1 MYKKKIDLRKK
12 KKFEISVLFSF
23 YNNQHTIKKSLKS
36 ILFQTHKNF
45 EIIICSDGS
54 TDKSDQIVK
63 GLIHKSDNVLFIKSN
78 KNNGLTKSLNYMMKF
93 TSGDYL
99 ARHDADDI
107 SHIKRLQ
114 YQVNFLKVNKNINIL
129 GSNGIYYIKKK
140 KKFIKMPSNNN
151 SIKKNLI
158 SRNPIIH
165 SSVIIKRKI
174 LLQNKY
180 DQNFLRCQDYEL
192 WLRLRNK
199 ARYHNI
205 QKYLVTRNI
214 DGNRFNYQDLYFTVL
229 ARYKYTGLLNF
240 VLYSIKDLIYFILRK
255 IIL

>member
-1 MYKKKIDLRKK
+1 MYKKQIDLRKK

-36 ILFQTHKNF
+36 ILLQTHKNF

-114 YQVNFLKVNKNINIL
+114 YQVNFLKVKATGHFPPTIR
-129 GSNGIYYIKKK
+129 
-140 KKFIKMPSNNN
+140 P
-151 SIKKNLI
+151 
-158 SRNPIIH
+158 
-165 SSVIIKRKI
+165 KRKSNFFRARGANHFLTSFEKVI
-174 LLQNKY
+174 AKRCSRKAIGANYKPSHIISVLL
-180 DQNFLRCQDYEL
+180 E
-192 WLRLRNK
+192 
-199 ARYHNI
+199 
-205 QKYLVTRNI
+205 
-214 DGNRFNYQDLYFTVL
+214 
-229 ARYKYTGLLNF
+229 
-240 VLYSIKDLIYFILRK
+240 
-255 IIL
+255 